1 MIPARR
7 PMMAEPNG
15 LTKSQPAVIATKPA
29 KIPFNVNEN
38 DGLPYLIQDV
48 NIVPKPPQTAASGGQ
63 EYVAD
68 SNTVNLTRS
77 SELRTRLNPNHPNQ
91 RMNTPRAAAIRL

>member
-1 MIPARR
+1 MNSIENTKMIPAKR

-15 LTKSQPAVIATKPA
+15 LTKSQPAVMATKPA

-48 NIVPKPPQTAASGGQ
+48 NMVPKPPQTAAKL
-63 EYVAD
+63 VVR
-68 SNTVNLTRS
+68 NT
-77 SELRTRLNPNHPNQ
+77 
-91 RMNTPRAAAIRL
+91 